1 MTRLRSLPSQSSFGG
16 PAMLVVFASA
26 VFFAGTAGAQSIA
39 TEASITAGHSTEE
52 NVSAAA
58 TQLRVFG
65 DITPHFRFY
74 GEAAWGNTTDE
85 EVAAFGAA
93 YPYSNRVQ
101 AIDAYVETIVRPGN
115 TLLSLKAGRYRTPF
129 GISSGS
135 DQGYMGFLRAPLI
148 RYDGYFALSNSFL
161 EQGVDLVAGVPRFTV
176 EASAGSPADVG
187 AARRP
192 SGLDSVVRVQTY
204 VGNLVAGASYIRTLP
219 YQDPRFAHG
228 HAHFTGVDARWAYG
242 GFQLRGEWLSGRPFD
257 NTTTDG
263 WYIDAIVHRIGMG
276 PVTAV
281 ARVERLRYDT
291 VHPFDL
297 TATRE
302 TVGAR
307 IRVLQPLALQV
318 NVCHQTGG
326 AAKYSGQALDIGLTY
341 SIRRP

>member
-1 MTRLRSLPSQSSFGG
+1 MMRKLLS
-16 PAMLVVFASA
+16 ACLVVSA
-26 VFFAGTAGAQSIA
+26 FSALSAFSAIAQSI
-39 TEASITAGHSTEE
+39 TSEASMTAGHSTEE

-58 TQLRVFG
+58 TQVRLFG
-65 DITPHFRFY
+65 DVAPHFQFY
-74 GEAAWGNTTDE
+74 AEAAWGRTTDDG
-85 EVAAFGAA
+85 VAAFGAA
-93 YPYSNRVQ
+93 YPYGNRVQ
-101 AIDAYVETIVRPGN
+101 AIEAYVETTARPGH

-135 DQGYMGFLRAPLI
+135 DQGYLGFLRAPLI

-161 EQGVDLVAGVPRFTV
+161 EQGADLVAGVPRFTV
-176 EASAGSPADVG
+176 EASAGAPADVG

-219 YQDPRFAHG
+219 YQNPRFAHG

-257 NTTTDG
+257 GTTTDG
-263 WYIDAIVHRIGMG
+263 WYVDAIVHRIGMG
-276 PVTAV
+276 PVTAL
-281 ARVERLRYDT
+281 ARIERLRYDT
-291 VHPFDL
+291 IPPFDL
-297 TATRE
+297 SATRQ

-307 IRVLQPLALQV
+307 IRILQPLALQV

-326 AAKYSGQALDIGLTY
+326 AATYSGRALDIGLTY